1 MEKSYKE
8 RFSAKVGCVF
18 ASTVLAASVVA
29 APSAAFALDSG
40 VAQSA
45 DVVAAAEDSSAATA
59 ESLKWLE
66 DNIKTATNNLSS
78 VVVSQD
84 GSDVASDK
92 KWVDQAAYSEYA
104 SAIEDATAVLSAD
117 KPLQDDVDNASA
129 DLKVA
134 TQLFDAAKKD
144 GGKAASTEIQGGAS
158 TSDAPVAA
166 NGSDKAPAKADAS
179 AAKAAQ
185 GDAIAKTSDT
195 GLMAA
200 AAASA
205 TAVAAAAAGLF
216 ARRRMQR

>member
-117 KPLQDDVDNASA
+117 KPLQDD
-129 DLKVA
+129 
-134 TQLFDAAKKD
+134 
-144 GGKAASTEIQGGAS
+144 
-158 TSDAPVAA
+158 
-166 NGSDKAPAKADAS
+166 AS